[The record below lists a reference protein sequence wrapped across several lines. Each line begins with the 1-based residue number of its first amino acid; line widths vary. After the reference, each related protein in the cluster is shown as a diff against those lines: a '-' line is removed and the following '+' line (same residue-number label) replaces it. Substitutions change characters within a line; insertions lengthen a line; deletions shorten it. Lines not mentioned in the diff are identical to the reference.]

1 VWRWHNEIRPCLAVE
16 QANLAVSWRR
26 LPGTPLAK
34 PPGMT
39 SPRIYVA
46 SLADYNAG
54 NLHGRWIDADQDEDT
69 IHAEIA
75 EMLRESKHPNV
86 MVACPECE
94 GAGQILDGGE
104 GPGSSVCT
112 VCNGT
117 GKVPS
122 AEEYAIHDHEGF
134 EGIEI
139 GEFADLEKVS
149 MHARMLSEH
158 DGAWAAYVG
167 VVGEHYATEEG
178 FQDAYRGEWK
188 SPEDYAEET
197 YSDIYGREV
206 TEGPLW
212 NYIDWERIARDMGF
226 EGIHFVPG
234 GVGVYVIDGNA

>member
-1 VWRWHNEIRPCLAVE
+1 
-16 QANLAVSWRR
+16 
-26 LPGTPLAK
+26 
-34 PPGMT
+34 MT

-46 SLADYNAG
+46 SLSDYNAG
-54 NLHGRWIDADQDEDT
+54 NLLGRWIDADQDEDA

-86 MVACPECE
+86 QVDCPACDGRGTYTDDGAHIECAE
-94 GAGQILDGGE
+94 
-104 GPGSSVCT
+104 
-112 VCNGT
+112 CNRT

-122 AEEYAIHDHEGF
+122 AEEWAIHDHEGF

-139 GEFADLEKVS
+139 KEFSDLEKVS

-167 VVGEHYATEEG
+167 VVGEHYATEDG
-178 FQDAYRGEWK
+178 FSDAFRGEYK
-188 SPEDYAEET
+188 SAEDYAEEM
-197 YSDIYGREV
+197 YSEMYGKDV

-212 NYIDWERIARDMGF
+212 NYVDWERVARDMGF
-226 EGIHFVPG
+226 EGIHFVAG